1 MTTRASGRRS
11 ALFAADRRGA
21 TIGIVALVTF
31 ATFEDLGVN
40 TAMPQIAADLHAG
53 AEYSWPFLAFLA
65 ASVVAS
71 VFAGRLCDRYGP
83 VPAMLAGPAVFVVG
97 LVVSGTAGAMP
108 ALLAGRTL
116 QGFGAG
122 TQVVAVTVLIAAVYP
137 ATDRPAAYAALS
149 TACVVPALLGPTAS
163 GLVVQHAGWRYVFL
177 GLVPLVLAGIAVLV
191 PALRRLPKHLPD
203 DPVTVR
209 RWLPLAAL
217 AAAASVV
224 VLEFGAQH
232 PSPLTVVAGLVALAV
247 LVPSVRR
254 LLPTGTLTA
263 RAGLPTAV
271 LSRGLLSG
279 AYFAVAAYVPLT
291 LTAVH
296 GYSPAAAG
304 LPLTVGALGWC
315 AAAAWQGR
323 RREISRR
330 VLLRTGFVLV
340 AAGLAATALAA
351 PEWGPSWLVLATLAV
366 AGAGLG
372 LGASAA
378 SVLTL
383 GLSTIT
389 DRGFNSA
396 AMQISD
402 LLGQVVLIGAGGV
415 LITALAPA
423 AHPSGGVAALD
434 LVMAAVAL
442 LGALATGRRN
452 DSPGGLTRSR
462 RLARWVRPVARAR
475 TDALRRSY
483 PAAVVTTPDPPGPGQ
498 HAGAGPEA
506 SRPVAEA

>member
-1 MTTRASGRRS
+1 MTTTVSRRRS
-11 ALFAADRRGA
+11 ALFATDRRGP

-40 TAMPQIAADLHAG
+40 TAMPQIAADLHGG
-53 AEYSWPFLAFLA
+53 ADYSWPFLAFLA

-83 VPAMLAGPAVFVVG
+83 APAMLVGPAVFVIG
-97 LVVSGTAGAMP
+97 LAVSGTAGSMS

-116 QGFGAG
+116 QGLGAG
-122 TQVVAVTVLIAAVYP
+122 TQIVGVTVLIAAVYP

-149 TACVVPALLGPTAS
+149 AACVLPALLGPMAS
-163 GLVVQHAGWRYVFL
+163 GLVVQYAGWRYVFL

-203 DPVTVR
+203 DPVPVR

-217 AAAASVV
+217 GTAAGLV
-224 VLEFGAQH
+224 VLEFAAQH
-232 PSPLTVVAGLVALAV
+232 PSPLTVAAGLAALAF
-247 LVPSVRR
+247 LAPSVRR

-279 AYFAVAAYVPLT
+279 AYFAVSAYVPLT

-323 RREISRR
+323 RREASRR
-330 VLLRTGFVLV
+330 VLLRVGFVLV
-340 AAGLAATALAA
+340 AAGLAGTALAA
-351 PEWGPSWLVLATLAV
+351 PSWGPPWLVFGTLAV

-383 GLSTIT
+383 GYSSIT

-402 LLGQVVLIGAGGV
+402 LLGQVVMIGVGGA
-415 LITALAPA
+415 LITALASA
-423 AHPSGGVAALD
+423 AHPSAAVATLD
-434 LVMAAVAL
+434 LIMAAIAL

-452 DSPGGLTRSR
+452 DPG
-462 RLARWVRPVARAR
+462 
-475 TDALRRSY
+475 
-483 PAAVVTTPDPPGPGQ
+483 
-498 HAGAGPEA
+498 
-506 SRPVAEA
+506 